1 MNQRSS
7 SFMILAAL
15 MLVVATTTNTVVTA
29 QSCGDI
35 RRCSECLDAGCASS
49 NKVCME
55 TCSMARDG
63 YSCYVSTDYED
74 LDSDSICVIAR
85 DEEEAA
91 VAGDDATNDDADT
104 EGVVES
110 VFEEA
115 TNTVAPDEDAEG
127 DLPEDEVEELGADF
141 GANATAVDE
150 AGSLVVEEV
159 VDDEDE
165 EGEEDDMKA
174 DKDDKDATADDD
186 EEEDEDEEE
195 GEEGPGMTIAR
206 AEGSQQAVSGAVSV
220 GQWVS
225 LVMGACAMMAT
236 SISN

>member
-15 MLVVATTTNTVVTA
+15 MLVVATTTTTVVTA

-91 VAGDDATNDDADT
+91 AGDDATDDDADT

-150 AGSLVVEEV
+150 AESLVEEV

-165 EGEEDDMKA
+165 DGEEEDTKA
-174 DKDDKDATADDD
+174 DKDDKDATAD
-186 EEEDEDEEE
+186 EDEDEDEDE
-195 GEEGPGMTIAR
+195 DDGDEEGPGMTIAR
-206 AEGSQQAVSGAVSV
+206 AEGSQQAVSGALSV

-236 SISN
+236 AISN